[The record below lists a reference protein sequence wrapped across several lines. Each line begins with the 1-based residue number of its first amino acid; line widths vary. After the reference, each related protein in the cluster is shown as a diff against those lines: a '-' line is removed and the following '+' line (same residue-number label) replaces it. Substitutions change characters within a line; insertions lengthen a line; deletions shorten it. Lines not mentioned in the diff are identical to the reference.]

1 MPAED
6 DKKEKY
12 GVRGRPRTTEGK
24 KQMLLMVPEDL
35 IKEMKIAA
43 IQDGKPVSHVAEEA
57 MREWLVKRKK
67 GTA

>member
-6 DKKEKY
+6 DNKEKY

-35 IKEMKIAA
+35 IKLMKIAA
-43 IQDGKPVSHVAEEA
+43 IQDGETVSHVAVEA
-57 MREWLVKRKK
+57 MKEWLAKRNSKP
-67 GTA
+67 T